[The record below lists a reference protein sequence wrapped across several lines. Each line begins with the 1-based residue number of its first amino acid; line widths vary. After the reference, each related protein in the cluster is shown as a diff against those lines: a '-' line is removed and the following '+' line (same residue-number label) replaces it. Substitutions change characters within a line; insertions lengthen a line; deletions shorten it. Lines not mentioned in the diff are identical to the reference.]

1 MENIDLIFRRSKYKF
16 EAKCDFCHSC
26 CCVEVVE
33 YHPEGFRVI
42 CSRCGNILKMISKE
56 SLPKQPMIIIPKG
69 TEIIIPNGITGT
81 ESLILPHDVVI
92 KGDTNEC

>member
-1 MENIDLIFRRSKYKF
+1 MENIDLTFRGSKYKF
-16 EAKCDFCHSC
+16 EAKCDFCYSC

-33 YHPEGFRVI
+33 DHQEGFRVI

-56 SLPKQPMIIIPKG
+56 PVSKQPTIIIPKG
-69 TEIIIPNGITGT
+69 TKIIIQNGKTGT